1 MQYRPTA
8 PELLTALADL
18 LETTLLPALP
28 PELRHQA
35 RVGAHLARMLERE
48 LTLAPAS
55 EPPDDTAPVGP
66 GQAAARFDTT
76 ADLGTPLGA
85 GPSDGADL
93 RDGLGRFN
101 GPGEEL
107 VATVGAGDEVAGD
120 ETLWAALVRVVRAD
134 LAVAKPGYDAWEGE

>member
-28 PELRHQA
+28 PDLRHQA

-48 LTLAPAS
+48 LTL
-55 EPPDDTAPVGP
+55 DTAPEP
-66 GQAAARFDTT
+66 PSSNDDTL
-76 ADLGTPLGA
+76 A
-85 GPSDGADL
+85 
-93 RDGLGRFN
+93 
-101 GPGEEL
+101 
-107 VATVGAGDEVAGD
+107 
-120 ETLWAALVRVVRAD
+120 WAALVPIVRAD

>member
-48 LTLAPAS
+48 VTLATQ
-55 EPPDDTAPVGP
+55 PPEVPDTADDEALWTV
-66 GQAAARFDTT
+66 
-76 ADLGTPLGA
+76 
-85 GPSDGADL
+85 
-93 RDGLGRFN
+93 
-101 GPGEEL
+101 L
-107 VATVGAGDEVAGD
+107 VSI
-120 ETLWAALVRVVRAD
+120 VRAD

>member
-8 PELLTALADL
+8 PELLSALADL

-48 LTLAPAS
+48 VTLPAH
-55 EPPDDTAPVGP
+55 PPDLP
-66 GQAAARFDTT
+66 
-76 ADLGTPLGA
+76 
-85 GPSDGADL
+85 
-93 RDGLGRFN
+93 
-101 GPGEEL
+101 
-107 VATVGAGDEVAGD
+107 ATDDDA
-120 ETLWAALVRVVRAD
+120 LWAALVPVVRAD

>member
-48 LTLAPAS
+48 VTLTTQ
-55 EPPDDTAPVGP
+55 PPEVPE
-66 GQAAARFDTT
+66 T
-76 ADLGTPLGA
+76 AD
-85 GPSDGADL
+85 D
-93 RDGLGRFN
+93 
-101 GPGEEL
+101 EEL
-107 VATVGAGDEVAGD
+107 
-120 ETLWAALVRVVRAD
+120 WAVLVPIVRAD
-134 LAVAKPGYDAWEGE
+134 LAIAKPGYDAWEGE